1 MRPDRREMPRR
12 RSHLRRQPA
21 ARPPD
26 RQADRRV
33 ALTDSLLLHLAAGH
47 LVELRGNRLVAGG
60 ADAVAELRLGVV
72 GDVAFDLLPV
82 LIVPANAL
90 AVAADRQQ
98 PMELLHIR
106 QRLLQFA
113 DAFGPLL

>member
-26 RQADRRV
+26 RQRDLGKTVNAETAKHAKPTFAALARLAFQRRGWWL
-33 ALTDSLLLHLAAGH
+33 AGPLRLHLAAGH
-47 LVELRGNRLVAGG
+47 LVELRGNRLVARG
-60 ADAVAELRLGVV
+60 ANAVAELRLGVV

-90 AVAADRQQ
+90 
-98 PMELLHIR
+98 
-106 QRLLQFA
+106 
-113 DAFGPLL
+113 